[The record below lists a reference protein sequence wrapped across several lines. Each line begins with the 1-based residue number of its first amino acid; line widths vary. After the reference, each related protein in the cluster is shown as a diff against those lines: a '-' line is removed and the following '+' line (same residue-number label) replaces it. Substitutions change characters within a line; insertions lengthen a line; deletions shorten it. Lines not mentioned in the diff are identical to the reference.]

1 MLIFETFFVQYTIK
15 NAILIPMKNIINVQ
29 IEKTIVDSVESHAIE
44 SFIPGMPKQTI
55 DNEVKTKDGIEI
67 NKFKVKW

>member
-1 MLIFETFFVQYTIK
+1 MFFVQYTIK
-15 NAILIPMKNIINVQ
+15 NVILIPIRNIINVQ
-29 IEKTIVDSVESHAIE
+29 IEKTIINGIESDAIE

-67 NKFKVKW
+67 SKFKVKL